1 MVTVASCPSSTLGMS
16 VSSTSTSASITERSA
31 IVASTVPWLFMV
43 PTTTVSPSSMLRRV
57 TTPEMGEV
65 IVTLVSSYRAL
76 SRLASSWRMRWAWVA
91 TSTSRACSS
100 VSLRATSF
108 SACS

>member
-16 VSSTSTSASITERSA
+16 VSSTSTSASMTERSA
-31 IVASTVPWLFMV
+31 MVASTVPWLFMV

-65 IVTLVSSYRAL
+65 IVTLVSS
-76 SRLASSWRMRWAWVA
+76 
-91 TSTSRACSS
+91 
-100 VSLRATSF
+100 
-108 SACS
+108 